1 MKVFA
6 GASMKALSM
15 DLRERVVAFVKA
27 GAGKVEAARRFNIS
41 RRSVYRYLDADAKGR
56 LEPKKSWGK
65 WRKLDPEKLAQHIKD
80 NPDATLKEMQKVFGV
95 SHNAIWVRLGQL
107 GITLKKTHKISG
119 GRPGAA
125 LALQTRARSTRSR
138 QDPLHGRKRD

>member
-1 MKVFA
+1 
-6 GASMKALSM
+6 M

-27 GAGKVEAARRFNIS
+27 GAGKQEAARRFKIS
-41 RRSVYRYLDADAKGR
+41 RRSVYRYLDAEAKGQ

-65 WRKLDPEKLAQHIKD
+65 WRKLDPEKLAQHLKN
-80 NPDATLKEMQKVFGV
+80 NPDATLEEMQNVFSV

-119 GRPGAA
+119 KKPGAA
-125 LALQTRARSTRSR
+125 LALQTRTRNTRSR
-138 QDPLHGRKRD
+138 PSALHGRKRD